1 MSRALLLLFAAL
13 LVCLSLSLFGED
25 FIALRYGKC
34 AAGTE
39 VVLHIDYEEDV
50 AVADCVSFGQ
60 FSLLVFLRWCLVS

>member
-1 MSRALLLLFAAL
+1 MPILREHDVAEVFREP
-13 LVCLSLSLFGED
+13 VDDCYD
-25 FIALRYGKC
+25 FSALRHSKC